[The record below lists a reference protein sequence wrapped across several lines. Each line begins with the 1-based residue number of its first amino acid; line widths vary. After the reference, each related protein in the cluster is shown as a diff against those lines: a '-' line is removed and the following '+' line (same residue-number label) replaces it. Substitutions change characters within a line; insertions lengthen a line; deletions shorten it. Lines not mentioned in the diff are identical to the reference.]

1 MLDFRLALVVKK
13 HSLCVAI
20 LLHQPV
26 IFLRPFINPVSYY
39 LIAFGRVRGQ
49 IAAIGRLRHSNVLQ
63 IFDYDSAAIHMDETL
78 VTNHQYQE
86 FLNHNLTEIRAER
99 GVVRAEDQIWL
110 LLGKIKEW
118 GLKVSD
124 VTSRDKIREATGL
137 N

>member
-1 MLDFRLALVVKK
+1 MRCYITSSTRNFSA
-13 HSLCVAI
+13 A
-20 LLHQPV
+20 LHQPG
-26 IFLRPFINPVSYY
+26 FLLSEFCKQ
-39 LIAFGRVRGQ
+39 IAFGRVRGQ
-49 IAAIGRLRHSNVLQ
+49 IAAIGRVRHSNVLQ